1 MAYLWHIYMVF
12 VKKELADYQLSLGAF
27 VRFRVSEVTHY
38 QNITTFELT
47 YSSLG
52 KINVKL
58 EIKILTLPQFW

>member
-1 MAYLWHIYMVF
+1 MVY
-12 VKKELADYQLSLGAF
+12 VKKEWSDHQLSLGAF

-47 YSSLG
+47 YGSLG

-58 EIKILTLPQFW
+58 EIKILT